1 MVFSSNNFCLS
12 WTQIQ
17 TLREI
22 LSVNLYFK
30 RKQTKKQEKCFKIA
44 MEIDIPTVHLRTT
57 CESFSEAFED
67 LKCIK
72 LKTMSI

>member
-1 MVFSSNNFCLS
+1 MNTDSNPKRDPFCKF
-12 WTQIQ
+12 
-17 TLREI
+17 I
-22 LSVNLYFK
+22 LQKETN
-30 RKQTKKQEKCFKIA
+30 KKQEKCFNIA